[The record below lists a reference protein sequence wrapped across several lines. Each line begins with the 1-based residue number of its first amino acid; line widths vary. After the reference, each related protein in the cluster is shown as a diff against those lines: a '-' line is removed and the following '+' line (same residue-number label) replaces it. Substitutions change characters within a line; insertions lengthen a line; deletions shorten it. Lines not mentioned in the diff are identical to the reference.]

1 MEPVMTLVFLTG
13 GAAFLSA
20 VIGGI
25 QTFYEVARATRTESI
40 LAGDHPKPDP
50 ALVAALGAQQQL
62 RRHNAPPTVRAKVD
76 RTIKSVRRLLP
87 LLDRLGPGS
96 AQAHLVRASATNYLP
111 TAVAAYLKL
120 PRELADTQPV
130 SGGKT
135 GLDLLCEQLDL
146 INTALDKV
154 AITAATDDAKDL
166 IVHGMFLEDKF
177 AASRMKS
184 VDK

>member
-1 MEPVMTLVFLTG
+1 MEPSLTLFFLAG

-20 VIGGI
+20 IIGGI
-25 QTFYEVARATRTESI
+25 TTAHPASGAAQSKAVLT
-40 LAGDHPKPDP
+40 GDHPKPDP
-50 ALVAALGAQQQL
+50 VLVAALGVQQQL

-76 RTIKSVRRLLP
+76 RTIISLQRLLP

-111 TAVAAYLKL
+111 EAVAAYLKL
-120 PRELADTQPV
+120 PRGLSDTQPV
-130 SGGKT
+130 SGDKT

-146 INTALDKV
+146 INAALDKV
-154 AITAATDDAKDL
+154 AATAATDDAKDL

-177 AASRMKS
+177 AASNIRINLK
-184 VDK
+184 